1 MTCSSRAAA
10 AGLLFAAFALAAS
23 AQPAS
28 LDRLAWMVGTWSGT
42 DNDGFEM
49 VEHWTDSKGG
59 VMLGLHRDVK
69 AGKAVSFEF
78 MRIQAT
84 PGGIVLFASPR
95 GAPPTPF
102 PMAEIGDRRIVFANP
117 EHDFPQR
124 IIYRLTPD
132 GSLNARVEGAVKGK
146 TRSEE
151 WTWKRSL
158 GSTLNR

>member
-1 MTCSSRAAA
+1 MTFNERAIAV
-10 AGLLFAAFALAAS
+10 GLFIAAFALTAS

-28 LDRLAWMVGTWSGT
+28 IDRLAWMAGTWTGT

-59 VMLGLHRDVK
+59 VMLGVHRDVK
-69 AGKAVSFEF
+69 AGKAVSYEF
-78 MRIQAT
+78 LRIQST
-84 PGGIVLFASPR
+84 PMGIVLFASPR

-102 PMAEIGDRRIVFANP
+102 PMAEEGVERIVFANP
-117 EHDFPQR
+117 AHDFPQR

-132 GSLNARVEGAVKGK
+132 GSLNARVEGIVKGK

-151 WTWKRSL
+151 WTWKRS
-158 GSTLNR
+158 R